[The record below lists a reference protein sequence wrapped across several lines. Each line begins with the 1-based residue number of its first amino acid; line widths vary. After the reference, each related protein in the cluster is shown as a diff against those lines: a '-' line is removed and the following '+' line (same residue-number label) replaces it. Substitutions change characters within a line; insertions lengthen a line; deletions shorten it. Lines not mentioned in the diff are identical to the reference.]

1 MKIHLKQIET
11 GGLSTEKILIAVYR
25 SCRCFASSSASIN
38 HLDVGAGNGELI
50 KLIGS
55 QISTKPYACDYTEGL
70 MELDGQSVDI
80 CDLNN
85 QKLPYDDNTFASS
98 LSLRLLN
105 I

>member
-1 MKIHLKQIET
+1 MKIHHKQIET
-11 GGLSTEKILIAVYR
+11 GGLSTEKILLAVCR
-25 SCRCFASSSASIN
+25 EACRCFTSSSESIN

-55 QISTKPYACDYTEGL
+55 QISTKSYACDYTEGL

-85 QKLPYDDNTFASS
+85 QKLP
-98 LSLRLLN
+98 
-105 I
+105 